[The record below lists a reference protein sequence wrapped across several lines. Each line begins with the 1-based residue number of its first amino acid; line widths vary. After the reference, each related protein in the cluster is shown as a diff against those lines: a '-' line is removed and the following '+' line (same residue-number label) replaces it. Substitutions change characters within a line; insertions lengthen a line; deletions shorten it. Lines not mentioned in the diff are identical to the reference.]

1 MKSKK
6 DLIASMFRPFL
17 TCLVVLLSIS
27 QLRCSKADEELSQA
41 ASVITWVIAPA
52 NLERSQFAA
61 AFPDCKPSEFVNYFF
76 STMGASEMPPS
87 EAEAEMDPIVRDQ
100 AESIRM
106 PLSPANVAFVSR
118 NPDLKMGKQLVLKFD
133 DARGVV
139 IAEGYIDPNEA
150 PEFVRE
156 WKLEKVTPL
165 PFVKEIFQSNVEMG
179 MRYTSFE

>member
-6 DLIASMFRPFL
+6 DLIAAISRPFL
-17 TCLVVLLSIS
+17 DVLVVMLSIC
-27 QLRCSKADEELSQA
+27 QLDCSKTDEELAQA

-76 STMGASEMPPS
+76 STMGASELPPS
-87 EAEAEMDPIVRDQ
+87 EAEAEIDLSVRDQ

-106 PLSPANVAFVSR
+106 PISPANVAFVSR
-118 NPDLKMGKQLVLKFD
+118 TPDPKKGKQLVLKFD
-133 DARGVV
+133 DERGVV
-139 IAEGYIDPNEA
+139 IAEGYINPNEA
-150 PEFVRE
+150 PELVRE
-156 WKLEKVTPL
+156 WKIEKVTPL